1 MTEREF
7 VAKTAGILVYGHIG
21 LFLYGLFGLAT
32 FGRMSLTDVTQT
44 ILMGTPVLAIVSV
57 SAFSH
62 IVDGNHSK
70 ASPADA
76 DPVASKMIFRVCYA
90 FIASLFFTYSLG
102 IFPISGFD
110 ADIIRMMVGAI
121 ETVLGAYIA
130 VIRDKI
136 FPSPPTPAKPQE
148 PGKE

>member
-62 IVDGNHSK
+62 IVDGNH
-70 ASPADA
+70 
-76 DPVASKMIFRVCYA
+76 
-90 FIASLFFTYSLG
+90 
-102 IFPISGFD
+102 
-110 ADIIRMMVGAI
+110 
-121 ETVLGAYIA
+121 
-130 VIRDKI
+130 
-136 FPSPPTPAKPQE
+136 
-148 PGKE
+148 